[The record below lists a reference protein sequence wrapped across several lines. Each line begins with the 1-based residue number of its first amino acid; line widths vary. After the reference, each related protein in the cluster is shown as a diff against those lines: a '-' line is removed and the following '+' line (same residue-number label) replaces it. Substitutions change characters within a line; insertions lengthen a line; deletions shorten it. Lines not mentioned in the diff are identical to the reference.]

1 MQDGNTPAAGNGE
14 IIAEA
19 VTLYKLVSKS
29 RAAN

>member
-1 MQDGNTPAAGNGE
+1 MPNGKLAAGNGE

-19 VTLYKLVSKS
+19 VTLYKLASKG